1 MGVYCHI
8 QNTHISNISSKIRN
22 NSQVI
27 EKNVFIRTSY
37 DVTPS
42 VHSYTATRDIFT
54 LAFLICS
61 DYHCDHLPSSLVPKP
76 HLFSGEIAAITH

>member
-1 MGVYCHI
+1 MDIYCHI

-22 NSQVI
+22 HSQVI
-27 EKNVFIRTSY
+27 EKKCSYKNILGDSFRTFSQLG
-37 DVTPS
+37 
-42 VHSYTATRDIFT
+42 IFT